1 MRCVP
6 RTLPASL
13 RAKNWLISGKP
24 IGEDATMQ
32 DRQFEYRGHIVDISV
47 RQPSAESDT
56 GVYLTTIRVT
66 PTRADGSH
74 GDAMVLEKN
83 SQGIFLSEADAHE
96 AAEGK
101 TRTYLDRLGADE

>member
-1 MRCVP
+1 
-6 RTLPASL
+6 
-13 RAKNWLISGKP
+13 
-24 IGEDATMQ
+24 MQ

-66 PTRADGSH
+66 PLRADGSH
-74 GDAMVLEKN
+74 GESIVLAKN
-83 SQGIFLSEADAHE
+83 SQGIFLAETDAYE

-101 TRTYLDRLGADE
+101 TRTYLDRLEAGE